1 MTANM
6 FILLIALS
14 SCQIA
19 INSFSIPVAS
29 KYIVSTAESSRRSL
43 VLDLSLSDHDN
54 EKEDIA
60 STSTKYNRRL
70 LDYGNKE
77 EDTASI
83 STRRNYSKYNRR
95 RALLSQALLAAPLTI
110 ATVTSSSPAYASEK
124 PPPIIP
130 LKTTAKRLRSVPLF
144 TIVDGNGVPFHT
156 FDKDS
161 AGGFGYFFTTYRS
174 AEYVLD
180 DARKAFSKAKTDE
193 SKKKKQKNDE
203 ARIGD
208 ANIIVKDLNP
218 DAKDDESSEGDVPG
232 KSAFVLFCR
241 MLLCVQYGV
250 LVTWLF
256 I

>member
-29 KYIVSTAESSRRSL
+29 KYTAESSKRSL

-70 LDYGNKE
+70 LDYGNEE
-77 EDTASI
+77 EDTAST
-83 STRRNYSKYNRR
+83 STKYNRR

-110 ATVTSSSPAYASEK
+110 TTVSSSSPAYAASEK

-130 LKTTAKRLRSVPLF
+130 LKTTAKRLRSIPLF

-161 AGGFGYFFTTYRS
+161 AGGFGMLFLSLICNS
-174 AEYVLD
+174 A
-180 DARKAFSKAKTDE
+180 
-193 SKKKKQKNDE
+193 
-203 ARIGD
+203 
-208 ANIIVKDLNP
+208 
-218 DAKDDESSEGDVPG
+218 
-232 KSAFVLFCR
+232 
-241 MLLCVQYGV
+241 
-250 LVTWLF
+250 
-256 I
+256 